1 MSGIV
6 EDAVSQRV
14 FRDGAVSR
22 TKATLAAVVIGF
34 AAATAAYKALRS
46 VP

>member
-14 FRDGAVSR
+14 FRDGAVSPP
-22 TKATLAAVVIGF
+22 KAAIAAIVIGAMAAV
-34 AAATAAYKALRS
+34 AAYRLLRS
-46 VP
+46 